1 MKVEI
6 ELHIEGEEDEAVV
19 MEKVSSL
26 TKQAKQ
32 EGFKVGEIELK
43 HSKHNNDRVNK
54 DKLNN
59 S

>member
-6 ELHIEGEEDEAVV
+6 ELHIEGEEDEDLV

-32 EGFKVGEIELK
+32 EGFKIGEIELK
-43 HSKHNNDRVNK
+43 RSKYNNDRVNK
-54 DKLNN
+54 DKHNN